1 MKGNKMTKEDQLIN
15 VIEECSEIFNSID
28 MFNFGNLLKSI
39 VKNDGSKESIDAF
52 TEEVGKYY
60 ASLDLENDSKI
71 IMFGDNVNK
80 IIVKKFYIITAVKE
94 WSELYEPLLIVNK
107 MPEDMTIKDNPIKNL
122 IVKYEDIKDRDRD
135 FEKVKRMLAR

>member
-1 MKGNKMTKEDQLIN
+1 MTKEDQLIN

-52 TEEVGKYY
+52 MEEVSKYY

>member
-1 MKGNKMTKEDQLIN
+1 MTKEDQLIN

-52 TEEVGKYY
+52 MEEVSKYY
-60 ASLDLENDSKI
+60 TSLDLENDSKI

>member
-52 TEEVGKYY
+52 MEEVSKYY

>member
-39 VKNDGSKESIDAF
+39 VKNGGSKESIDAF
-52 TEEVGKYY
+52 MEEVGKYY
-60 ASLDLENDSKI
+60 ASLDSENDSKI
-71 IMFGDNVNK
+71 IIFGDNINK
-80 IIVKKFYIITAVKE
+80 IIVKKYYIITAVKE

>member
-39 VKNDGSKESIDAF
+39 VKNDGSKESIDVF
-52 TEEVGKYY
+52 MEEVSKYY

>member
-52 TEEVGKYY
+52 MEEVGKYY
-60 ASLDLENDSKI
+60 ASLDSENDSKI
-71 IMFGDNVNK
+71 IIFGDNINK
-80 IIVKKFYIITAVKE
+80 IIVKKYYIITAVKE

>member
-15 VIEECSEIFNSID
+15 VIEECSEIFNSVD

-52 TEEVGKYY
+52 MEEVSKYY